1 MKNLLYFI
9 LFQFATV
16 FTYAQDCKLKGTVL
30 DENGIPITDASVS
43 AFDSK
48 NDGKGFVF
56 TNNNGEFELN
66 LPCNQP
72 YEIEIEQ
79 PGFETLVKKIDLNG
93 NKTEKI
99 KLVRGSESISLK
111 ETIIK
116 AQQAIKI
123 KGDTIEYDADSFK
136 VGNEEVLEDI
146 LKKLPGIEVE
156 NGKVYHKGKEI
167 TTITVGGREVLGGNT
182 KLLNKNLPSDAVSK
196 IQLNTKFKSNPFA
209 SSLQEDEQASLNIEL
224 KEDMKSLVF
233 GNATLGGDADEHA
246 DAQLKMFYFSEKMDA
261 TVINDFNTYGK
272 EVFDREDYFSFFG
285 GFSEFSSEGSIYSL
299 RGGNSALS
307 FGGNTNASEMNTY
320 NGAAHF
326 GYEPKKSL
334 KISGFGLVNTNNIR
348 YNSIVERKYND
359 GFTEEDRSENKNNLL
374 SAMGR
379 LRIDWN
385 PNNKGEVKY
394 RLNLNYTGNDD
405 EQGVDRYR
413 NGEFTGFNK
422 NLTDRKNYSLSQT
435 LSYIRKVGR
444 DHNIGFYL
452 RHQYQKETPDLFMDS
467 EEKIFN
473 IFESTASNTGR
484 YLLNQDQKYVTN
496 TFQIYSVYNHL
507 INNTT
512 NLKLKVGTN
521 FSMQDFDN
529 KIYDLGNL
537 VTQSINGR
545 PMVSDT
551 EFDYNETFADATFTK
566 KLGKFQADLGA
577 GVSFFNE
584 KANFVDGSSV
594 KFDETKI
601 LPHANL
607 KYNFN
612 NATSVFAN
620 YNQNYSFPH
629 AKDLTESY
637 TLQNYRSVFI
647 GNQNLRQ
654 ALTHNSSL
662 NFHHFNSFNF
672 FNVFAGLTY
681 TKRDKSIQT
690 ASRMDRV
697 FLDENNPDAFSIIQE
712 NSLINSDYEEESYGA
727 NLNLGKRFK
736 KWYQARFNGNISW
749 SNSYT
754 YIKGINNT
762 DFVNVNNKSFS
773 QNYTLT
779 NTFTIKKKLELKA
792 GLNASF
798 SKFESQF
805 EQEFANWRP
814 FGDIAWNVTDK
825 LLLQSDFSYRIQ
837 NRDGERINEAKEL
850 NASLRYNAFKKTYIT
865 FVAGN
870 ILGNNVIVNN
880 SFNDNFSQTTTTDV
894 LGRYF
899 LVNLRYKF

>member
-1 MKNLLYFI
+1 MKNLLYFFF
-9 LFQFATV
+9 LQFAMVTS
-16 FTYAQDCKLKGTVL
+16 FAQDCKLKGTIL
-30 DENGIPITDASVS
+30 DENGIPVTDASVS
-43 AFDSK
+43 AFDS
-48 NDGKGFVF
+48 NNEGKGFVF
-56 TNNNGEFELN
+56 TNNDGEFEFT
-66 LPCNQP
+66 LPCNQA

-79 PGFETLVKKIDLNG
+79 PGFETLVKKIELNG

-99 KLVRGSESISLK
+99 KLIKGGETISLQ
-111 ETIIK
+111 ETIVK

-167 TTITVGGREVLGGNT
+167 NTITVGGREVLGGNT

-233 GNATLGGDADEHA
+233 GNATLGGDADKHA

-285 GFSEFSSEGSIYSL
+285 GFSEFSAEGSIYSL
-299 RGGNSALS
+299 RGGNSALN
-307 FGGNTNASEMNTY
+307 FGSNTNAAEMNTY

-385 PNNKGEVKY
+385 PNDKGEVKY

-422 NLTDRKNYSLSQT
+422 NLTDRKNYSFSQT

-473 IFESTASNTGR
+473 IFESTASNSGR
-484 YLLNQDQKYVTN
+484 YLINQNQKYVTN

-507 INNTT
+507 INNST
-512 NLKLKVGTN
+512 NLKLKIGTN
-521 FSMQDFDN
+521 FSMQDLDN

-545 PMVSDT
+545 SMISDT
-551 EFDYNETFADATFTK
+551 EFDYNETFADATITK
-566 KLGKFQADLGA
+566 KIGKFQADLGA
-577 GVSFFNE
+577 GVSNFNE
-584 KANFVDGSSV
+584 KANFVDGKSI
-594 KFDETKI
+594 KFNETKI

-607 KYNFN
+607 KYSFN
-612 NATSVFAN
+612 NATSLFAN
-620 YNQNYSFPH
+620 YSQNYSFPH

-637 TLQNYRSVFI
+637 SLQNYRSVFI

-681 TKRDKSIQT
+681 TKRDRSIQT
-690 ASRMDRV
+690 ASRMDKV

-712 NSLINSDYEEESYGA
+712 NTLINSDYEEESYGA
-727 NLNLGKRFK
+727 NFNLGKRFK
-736 KWYQARFNGNISW
+736 KWYQARLNGNLSW

-754 YIKGINNT
+754 YTKGIN
-762 DFVNVNNKSFS
+762 DADYVDVNNKSFN

-798 SKFESQF
+798 SKFESRI

-837 NRDGERINEAKEL
+837 NRDGVRINEAKEL

-880 SFNDNFSQTTTTDV
+880 SFNDNFIQTTTTDV